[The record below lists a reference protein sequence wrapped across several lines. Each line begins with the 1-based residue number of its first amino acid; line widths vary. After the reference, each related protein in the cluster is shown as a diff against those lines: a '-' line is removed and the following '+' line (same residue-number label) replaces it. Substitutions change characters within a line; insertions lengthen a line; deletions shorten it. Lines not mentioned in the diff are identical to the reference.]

1 MAGRLKSP
9 QIQPPRLNA
18 AGSNG
23 AFGRQ
28 RGTGMRLVVYLLAI
42 ICAIAAIVYITTQAG
57 SLPTFMP
64 GYAAGS
70 ARIHSTH
77 ALAAAIA
84 AVVLFIIGWAVG
96 RSRA

>member
-1 MAGRLKSP
+1 MSP
-9 QIQPPRLNA
+9 VNRVARIVLRIIRWA
-18 AGSNG
+18 I
-23 AFGRQ
+23 
-28 RGTGMRLVVYLLAI
+28 YLLAI
-42 ICAIAAIVYITTQAG
+42 FPAMAAITYITTPAG
-57 SLPTFMP
+57 KLPPFMP